1 MAYSNRLFGR
11 RIKTARLLAGLTQKD
26 LALRAGGFPY
36 QVICL
41 VERGRQGVSAE
52 RVAHLADAL
61 DVSADW
67 LLGLSEARARA
78 GTHPWQGRAVGQ
90 GGRRRGAEAPP
101 PRAT

>member
-1 MAYSNRLFGR
+1 MPYSH
-11 RIKTARLLAGLTQKD
+11 RLLGVRIREARKASGLTQKQ

-52 RVAHLADAL
+52 RLAALAQSL

-67 LLGLSEARARA
+67 LLGVSEVQLRYNNENDR
-78 GTHPWQGRAVGQ
+78 TK
-90 GGRRRGAEAPP
+90 
-101 PRAT
+101 

>member
-1 MAYSNRLFGR
+1 MNKEGCSMPYSH
-11 RIKTARLLAGLTQKD
+11 RLLGVRIREARKASGLTQKQ

-52 RVAHLADAL
+52 RLAALAQSL

-67 LLGLSEARARA
+67 LLGISEVQLRYNNENDR
-78 GTHPWQGRAVGQ
+78 TK
-90 GGRRRGAEAPP
+90 
-101 PRAT
+101 

>member
-1 MAYSNRLFGR
+1 MPYSH
-11 RIKTARLLAGLTQKD
+11 RLLGVRIREARKASGLTQKQ

-52 RVAHLADAL
+52 RLAALAQSL

-67 LLGLSEARARA
+67 LLGISEVQLRYNNENDR
-78 GTHPWQGRAVGQ
+78 TK
-90 GGRRRGAEAPP
+90 
-101 PRAT
+101 